1 MDTDKVIQ
9 DLNRRFAAPLPEF
22 YQRRIIFWYDEEKE
36 FEDKL
41 DEVVLEN
48 AKVVAL
54 TGNNAF
60 SVKKL
65 LSVDDLTTN
74 YLVYSP
80 LVYNRPD
87 DNWLLDIEL
96 YSEEFRADL
105 ISIWMDEMGLAST
118 PAMRKQVKNY
128 RAYFN
133 AKDRRLKVITQNII
147 PATPA
152 QLHMAVM
159 AAICG
164 LKDAQPN
171 RILRR
176 VFHAGLDLNHNA
188 VYQDFVKYHA
198 DGAFWAMVRQGCGFS
213 EEEPDLGRLAIH
225 LLLTAA
231 TRTMRQEYLA
241 GLDGFI
247 SMPHQAYCYDFISEW
262 LHSKDIQLLYDLARH
277 VEEEARLHQRFEKL
291 TVDDLIG
298 TECFPC
304 INEVILTKLMTEIS
318 DHIIDVDTIMGA
330 VEKRR
335 TCAWYEPFENFYDG
349 ILQVANM
356 QRFFKEHSAGFHTAE
371 AKGIWKEYTE
381 SYYQMDTY
389 YRLFHLSFQKS
400 LETSN
405 LLLDDLFKHV
415 VDKVE
420 GLYTHWF
427 LGELGNN
434 WSDVCADELA
444 AYGKVLEVPQQEE
457 FYCSRIK
464 TSDTRVFV
472 IISDAMRYEV
482 AAAMA
487 DQLRR
492 ETQSKVSL
500 GSMQSIFPSIT
511 KFGMAALLPH
521 KELTVELRNDIL
533 TVLADGQSTAS
544 GCRDKVLKSED
555 PASAALKYNDIV
567 AMKRAERSALV
578 KGMDVVYIYHD
589 TIDEASHTSDTAV
602 FAACDKA
609 VSELKNLV
617 RMIVN
622 EFGGT
627 NILITADHG
636 FLYTYS
642 PLTEDDKVGKNEFY
656 DVDRENIKDLKKES
670 AKRCVEHG
678 RRYAIMQKG
687 VQPNYLLPVKF
698 LDGKSDFD
706 GFAPRESIRI
716 KMNGGGMNFVHG
728 GISLQEMVVPVIEYH
743 YLRNDSVEYKRNKQ
757 KYDTKPVMVHLLSA
771 NRKISNMIFSL
782 NFYQKDAVGANREAA
797 VYQVYFT
804 DENGRQISD
813 VQKIIADKTS
823 DNGAER
829 TFRCQFNLKS
839 LKYSNTAAYYLVIA
853 DEQGLQM
860 PQREP
865 FQIDI
870 AFAVDE
876 FDFFR
881 QVP

>member
-22 YQRRIIFWYDEEKE
+22 YQRRIIFWYDEDKE

-48 AKVVAL
+48 AKVIAL

-80 LVYNRPD
+80 LAYNRLD

-96 YSEEFRADL
+96 YSEGFRADL
-105 ISIWMDEMGLAST
+105 ISIWMNEMGLASN
-118 PAMRKQVKNY
+118 PAMRKQVKTY

-133 AKDRRLKVITQNII
+133 AKERRLKISTQNKV
-147 PATPA
+147 PANPA
-152 QLHMAVM
+152 QLHIAVM

-164 LKDAQPN
+164 LKDVQPSQ
-171 RILRR
+171 ILRS
-176 VFHAGLDLNHNA
+176 VFQAGLDLNHNT
-188 VYQDFVKYHA
+188 VYKDFVKYHA
-198 DGAFWAMVRQGCGFS
+198 DGAFWAMVRQGCGFA

-231 TRTMRQEYLA
+231 TRMMRREYLA
-241 GLDGFI
+241 GMDGFI

-262 LHSKDIQLLYDLARH
+262 LHSEDKGQLYDIARY
-277 VEEEARLHQRFEKL
+277 VEDETRLHQRFEKL
-291 TVDDLIG
+291 AVDDLVN

-304 INEVILTKLMTEIS
+304 INEVILTKLLTEIS
-318 DHIIDVDTIMGA
+318 DQIIDVDAITST

-335 TCAWYEPFENFYDG
+335 TCAWYEPFKNFYDG

-405 LLLDDLFKHV
+405 ILLDDLFKHV
-415 VDKVE
+415 IDKVE

-444 AYGKVLEVPQQEE
+444 TYGKVLEVPQQEE
-457 FYCSRIK
+457 FYRSRIK
-464 TSDTRVFV
+464 PLDTKVFV

-492 ETQSKVSL
+492 ETQSKVSIS
-500 GSMQSIFPSIT
+500 SMQGIFPSIT

-521 KELTVELRNDIL
+521 KELTVELRNDAL
-533 TVLADGQSTAS
+533 NVLADGQSTAS
-544 GCRDKVLKSED
+544 GYRDKILKAEA
-555 PASAALKYNDIV
+555 PASVALKYNDII

-609 VSELKNLV
+609 ISEIKNLV
-617 RMIVN
+617 RIIVN

-627 NILITADHG
+627 KILITADHG

-642 PLTEDDKVGKNEFY
+642 PLTEDDKVGKNSFNGM
-656 DVDRENIKDLKKES
+656 DVEY
-670 AKRCVEHG
+670 G

-687 VQPNYLLPVKF
+687 AQPDYLLPVKF
-698 LDGKSDFD
+698 LGGNTGYD

-743 YLRNDSVEYKRNKQ
+743 YLRNASMEYKRNKQ
-757 KYDTKPVMVHLLSA
+757 KYDTKPVMLNLLSA

-782 NFYQKDAVGANREAA
+782 NFYQKDAVSNNREVAT
-797 VYQVYFT
+797 YQIYFT
-804 DENGRQISD
+804 DENGKRISD

-839 LKYSNTAAYYLVIA
+839 LKYSNTATYYLVIA

-876 FDFFR
+876 FDFFS
-881 QVP
+881 

>member
-22 YQRRIIFWYDEEKE
+22 YQRRIIFWYDEDKE
-36 FEDKL
+36 FADKL

-48 AKVVAL
+48 AKVIAL

-80 LVYNRPD
+80 LAYNRLD

-96 YSEEFRADL
+96 YSEGFRADL
-105 ISIWMDEMGLAST
+105 ISIWMNEMGLASN
-118 PAMRKQVKNY
+118 PAMRKQVKTY

-133 AKDRRLKVITQNII
+133 AKERRLKISTQNKV
-147 PATPA
+147 PANPA
-152 QLHMAVM
+152 QLHIAVM

-164 LKDAQPN
+164 LKDVQPSQ
-171 RILRR
+171 ILRS
-176 VFHAGLDLNHNA
+176 VFQAGLDLNHNT
-188 VYQDFVKYHA
+188 VYKDFVKYHA
-198 DGAFWAMVRQGCGFS
+198 DGAFWAMVRQGCGFA

-231 TRTMRQEYLA
+231 TRMMRREYLA
-241 GLDGFI
+241 GMDGFI

-262 LHSKDIQLLYDLARH
+262 LHSEDKGQLYDIARY
-277 VEEEARLHQRFEKL
+277 VEDETRLHQRFEKL
-291 TVDDLIG
+291 AVDDLVN

-304 INEVILTKLMTEIS
+304 INEVILTKLLTEIS
-318 DHIIDVDTIMGA
+318 DQIIDVDAITST

-335 TCAWYEPFENFYDG
+335 TCAWYEPFKNFYDG

-405 LLLDDLFKHV
+405 ILLDDLFKHV
-415 VDKVE
+415 IDKVE

-444 AYGKVLEVPQQEE
+444 TYGKVLEVPQQEE
-457 FYCSRIK
+457 FYRSRIK
-464 TSDTRVFV
+464 PLDTKVFV

-492 ETQSKVSL
+492 ETQSKVSIS
-500 GSMQSIFPSIT
+500 SMQGIFPSIT

-521 KELTVELRNDIL
+521 KELTVELRNAAL
-533 TVLADGQSTAS
+533 NVLADGQSTAS
-544 GCRDKVLKSED
+544 GYRDKILKAEA
-555 PASAALKYNDIV
+555 PASVALKYNDII

-609 VSELKNLV
+609 ISEIKNLV
-617 RMIVN
+617 RIIVN

-627 NILITADHG
+627 KILITADHG

-642 PLTEDDKVGKNEFY
+642 PLTEDDKVGKNSFNGM
-656 DVDRENIKDLKKES
+656 DVEY
-670 AKRCVEHG
+670 G

-687 VQPNYLLPVKF
+687 AQPDYLLPVKF
-698 LDGKSDFD
+698 LGGNTGYD

-728 GISLQEMVVPVIEYH
+728 GISLQEMIVPVIEYH
-743 YLRNDSVEYKRNKQ
+743 YLRNASMEYKRNKQ
-757 KYDTKPVMVHLLSA
+757 KYDTKPVMLNLLSA

-782 NFYQKDAVGANREAA
+782 NFYQKDAVSNNREVAT
-797 VYQVYFT
+797 YQIYFT
-804 DENGRQISD
+804 DENGKRISD

-839 LKYSNTAAYYLVIA
+839 LKYSNTATYYLVIA

-876 FDFFR
+876 FDFFS
-881 QVP
+881 

>member
-22 YQRRIIFWYDEEKE
+22 YQRRIIFWYDEDKE

-48 AKVVAL
+48 AKVIAL

-65 LSVDDLTTN
+65 LSLDDLTTN

-80 LVYNRPD
+80 LAYNRPD
-87 DNWLLDIEL
+87 DNWLLDVEL
-96 YSEEFRADL
+96 YSEAFRADL
-105 ISIWMDEMGLAST
+105 ISIWMDEMGLVSN

-128 RAYFN
+128 RAYVN
-133 AKDRRLKVITQNII
+133 AKDRRLKVSTQKEI

-159 AAICG
+159 AAMCG

-171 RILRR
+171 MILRS
-176 VFHAGLDLNHNA
+176 VFRAGLDLKNNT
-188 VYQDFVKYHA
+188 VYQDFLKYHA
-198 DGAFWAMVRQGCGFS
+198 DGAFWAMVRQGCGFV
-213 EEEPDLGRLAIH
+213 EEEPDFGRLAIH

-262 LHSKDIQLLYDLARH
+262 LHSDKVNSSEAGRECGLGGDIQQLYDVARY
-277 VEEEARLHQRFEKL
+277 VEDEAHLHQRFEKL
-291 TVDDLIG
+291 TVDDLAG

-304 INEVILTKLMTEIS
+304 INEVILAKLMTEIS
-318 DHIIDVDTIMGA
+318 DHIIDVDTITST

-356 QRFFKEHSAGFHTAE
+356 QSFFKEHSAGFHTAE

-400 LETSN
+400 LETTN
-405 LLLDDLFKHV
+405 ILLDDLFKHV

-427 LGELGNN
+427 LSELGNN
-434 WSDVCADELA
+434 WSDVFAEELA
-444 AYGKVLEVPQQEE
+444 TYGKVLEVPQQEE
-457 FYCSRIK
+457 FYHSRIK
-464 TSDTRVFV
+464 SSDTRVFV
-472 IISDAMRYEV
+472 IVSDAMRYEV
-482 AAAMA
+482 AATMA
-487 DQLRR
+487 DQLQR
-492 ETQSKVSL
+492 ETQSKVSIS
-500 GSMQSIFPSIT
+500 SMQSIFPSIT

-521 KELTVELRNDIL
+521 KELTVEVRNDVL

-544 GCRDKVLKSED
+544 TYRNKVLKSEN
-555 PASAALKYNDIV
+555 PASVALKYNDII

-578 KGMDVVYIYHD
+578 KGMNVVYIYHD
-589 TIDEASHTSDTAV
+589 TIDEASHTSDTVV
-602 FAACDKA
+602 FSACDKA
-609 VSELKNLV
+609 ISELKNLV
-617 RMIVN
+617 RIIVN

-642 PLTEDDKVGKNEFY
+642 PLTEDDKVDKTSFNGM
-656 DVDRENIKDLKKES
+656 DVEY
-670 AKRCVEHG
+670 G

-687 VQPNYLLPVKF
+687 AQPNYLLPVK
-698 LDGKSDFD
+698 LLSGKTEFD
-706 GFAPRESIRI
+706 GFTPRESIRI

-743 YLRNDSVEYKRNKQ
+743 YLRNDSMEYKRNKQ
-757 KYDTKPVMVHLLSA
+757 KYDTKPVTVNLLSA

-782 NFYQKDAVGANREAA
+782 NFYQKDAVSANREAA
-797 VYQVYFT
+797 TYQVYFT
-804 DENGRQISD
+804 DENGKQISD
-813 VQKIIADKTS
+813 VQKIIADKTN

-839 LKYSNTAAYYLVIA
+839 LKYSNTANYYLVIA

-860 PQREP
+860 SQSEL

-876 FDFFR
+876 FDFFS
-881 QVP
+881 

>member
-22 YQRRIIFWYDEEKE
+22 YQRRIIFWYDEDKE

-80 LVYNRPD
+80 LAHNRPD

-105 ISIWMDEMGLAST
+105 ISIWMDEMGLALN

-133 AKDRRLKVITQNII
+133 AKHRRLKISTQNKV

-159 AAICG
+159 ATICG
-164 LKDAQPN
+164 LNDAQPN
-171 RILRR
+171 QILRS
-176 VFHAGLDLNHNA
+176 VFHAGLDLNSNT

-247 SMPHQAYCYDFISEW
+247 SMPHQAYCYDFISGW
-262 LHSKDIQLLYDLARH
+262 LHSNDIGQLCDVAKY
-277 VEEEARLHQRFEKL
+277 VEDEACLHQRFEKL
-291 TVDDLIG
+291 TVDDLVG

-318 DHIIDVDTIMGA
+318 DHIIDVDTITGA

-356 QRFFKEHSAGFHTAE
+356 QSFFKEHSAGFHTAE

-405 LLLDDLFKHV
+405 ILLDDLFKHV

-444 AYGKVLEVPQQEE
+444 TYGKVLEVPQQEE

-544 GCRDKVLKSED
+544 GYRDKVLKSED
-555 PASAALKYNDIV
+555 PASVALKYNDII

-609 VSELKNLV
+609 ISELKNLV
-617 RMIVN
+617 RIIVN

-642 PLTEDDKVGKNEFY
+642 PLAEDGKVGKNDFY
-656 DVDRENIKDLKKES
+656 DVDRESINDLKKES
-670 AKRCVEHG
+670 AKRCVEYG
-678 RRYAIMQKG
+678 RRYAIVQKG

-698 LDGKSDFD
+698 LDGKSDFG

-716 KMNGGGMNFVHG
+716 KMNGGGMNFLHG

-743 YLRNDSVEYKRNKQ
+743 YLRNDSMEYKRNKQ
-757 KYDTKPVMVHLLSA
+757 KYDTKPVMVNLLSA

-782 NFYQKDAVGANREAA
+782 NFYQKDAVGANRESAT
-797 VYQVYFT
+797 YQVYFT

-823 DNGAER
+823 DNDAER

-839 LKYSNTAAYYLVIA
+839 LKYSNTATYYLVIA

-860 PQREP
+860 PEREP

-881 QVP
+881 